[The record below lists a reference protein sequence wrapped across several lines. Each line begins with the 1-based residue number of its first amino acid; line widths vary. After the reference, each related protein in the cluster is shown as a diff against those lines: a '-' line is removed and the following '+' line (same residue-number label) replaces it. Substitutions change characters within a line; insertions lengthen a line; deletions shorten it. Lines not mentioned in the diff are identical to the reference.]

1 MLTEIRSLPKKGVEW
16 AISGCFGEG
25 KRRSG
30 EKKVRMRTFRCAERS
45 DPGKNPDFRRFAFSK
60 KFLKTEDKSGIL

>member
-30 EKKVRMRTFRCAERS
+30 EKKGMNADFQMRRAS
-45 DPGKNPDFRRFAFSK
+45 DPGENPDFRRFAFSK